1 MVNTRRSLSGAHA
14 SPSTSS
20 PPAAAPPPPPTTTS
34 TPQLSRA
41 QQAAL
46 KKLDIA
52 GTDALKGTPKAAAA
66 PKAAVQTYH
75 YRGAVYAADANTP
88 SAWLENQPKR
98 YLKRGRLSSAGA
110 EDGGDD
116 SIAVGGEEEEEE
128 RRPAKRQRVP
138 QKSKPA
144 AAAAAAE
151 ISSRGKARPS
161 LPAKRKAAALRDD
174 DEDEDDNTMPRQPA
188 WQTKNAEE
196 RLERLQERATAVPS
210 KKAPIPDAN
219 TMTSE
224 IQRRKQNAMRQQ
236 YQVAALAE
244 DATKSAEEVERSK
257 LVKLAKTQ
265 RLISAKIRE
274 WKMAKELMEAM
285 KREAELKDHDANTP
299 QQTNYQPPLDLT
311 GSDSERSERSEHSKK
326 DDNEEEELGE
336 QWQREQ
342 DQTHTHSES
351 PCEANEQSPPKEIPE
366 TSPAAPT
373 QPSNHSPDPFTA
385 AGASRPQT
393 PQSVEKQHHQPAT
406 STILTGANAFP
417 HPSTRGY
424 IPTKPPTTGER
435 TERSEAKHREATN
448 NKSPNTSNEIAPFTS
463 LPPNASLPQVSAG
476 GDPLRWTIRRSVSV
490 EAGTGKERA
499 EYAIEVTRLEGES
512 KSAKVRRV
520 RRERAVV
527 ENWARITGGRVVEES
542 TGRRESGGSVQ

>member
-20 PPAAAPPPPPTTTS
+20 PPAAAPSPPPTTTS

-98 YLKRGRLSSAGA
+98 YLKRGRLSIAGA

-188 WQTKNAEE
+188 WQAKNAEE

-224 IQRRKQNAMRQQ
+224 IQRRKQDAMRLQ

-285 KREAELKDHDANTP
+285 KREAELKDTNGNAP
-299 QQTNYQPPLDLT
+299 QQTNYQPTLDPT
-311 GSDSERSERSEHSKK
+311 SSDSERSKHSVK

-336 QWQREQ
+336 QWEREQ
-342 DQTHTHSES
+342 DQPHTHSKS
-351 PCEANEQSPPKEIPE
+351 PCEANEQSTPKEIPE

-373 QPSNHSPDPFTA
+373 QLSTHSPDPFTT

-393 PQSVEKQHHQPAT
+393 PQSAEKQHEHQQPA
-406 STILTGANAFP
+406 TILTGANAFP

-424 IPTKPPTTGER
+424 TPTKPPTTSER
-435 TERSEAKHREATN
+435 TDRSEAKHKPTN
-448 NKSPNTSNEIAPFTS
+448 ASPNAPDSMAPFTS
-463 LPPNASLPQVSAG
+463 LPPNSSLPLTSAG

-527 ENWARITGGRVVEES
+527 ENWARLTGGVVVEES